1 MSKLL
6 AEGLRR
12 LFKGRRFY
20 IVLIVIAAVTAV
32 FPVLSYFVVDSREER
47 GFADSL
53 FLVFAG
59 QIPMF
64 VSIAAGML
72 ICQDFKNN
80 TVRNKIITGHSR
92 TNIYMANLI
101 ISLLVMVLY
110 YLTII
115 LVTIPLGY
123 VFMSFEYFP
132 SIGLFKK
139 MLMIL
144 AVEIAFTSTI
154 VFICNS
160 LKSTGG
166 FVLALCMHYIFSTL
180 EVFLGIIPYKFHKI
194 VEFVEEVV
202 PSFQI
207 TLLVYSTEP
216 DQLPEKWA
224 MMLVSCCVI
233 TFATTALGI
242 AAFNRSDLK

>member
-12 LFKGRRFY
+12 LFKGKRFY
-20 IVLIVIAAVTAV
+20 IVLIIICCVTAFV
-32 FPVLSYFVVDSREER
+32 PLLSYFVADSPEER
-47 GFADSL
+47 GNADQL
-53 FLVFAG
+53 FFVFAG

-72 ICQDFKNN
+72 IVQDFRNN

-101 ISLLVMVLY
+101 VSLVVMVLY
-110 YLTII
+110 YLAIV
-115 LVTIPLGY
+115 LVTIVLGGALMG
-123 VFMSFEYFP
+123 FDYFP
-132 SIGLFKK
+132 SMGIFEKIL
-139 MLMIL
+139 LIL
-144 AVEIAFTSTI
+144 AIETAFTSII

-166 FVLALCMHYIFSTL
+166 FVLALCMHYVLSTV
-180 EVFLGIIPYKFHKI
+180 EPFLDFIPHKFHKI
-194 VEFVEEVV
+194 VDFVKEIV

-207 TLLVYSTEP
+207 TLVVYNTEV
-216 DQLPEKWA
+216 DQVHEKWGVILA
-224 MMLVSCCVI
+224 ACLVMTV
-233 TFATTALGI
+233 ATTALGI
-242 AAFNRSDLK
+242 ASFNRSDLK